1 MVKNVTAMIS
11 EEAGEAFDMFT
22 KIFRSEGS
30 TGKRIYNKLSAEF
43 EARKELFIKRFEAV
57 AKHNINPKST
67 FKMAINEFADLNST
81 ESAQHTG
88 LLVPKDGAG
97 ISQEDLCKS
106 VPTTCKIGDKR
117 RRHLTG
123 FDTSLDWSTTD
134 NPQGRSVLTRVLN
147 QGRCSNCW
155 AVATTET
162 IESAYAIAANEP
174 APVLSISQTTNCY
187 AKSCARGTVEDAL
200 KYTMETGLSTEQ
212 EFPYQNGE
220 GKEGVCIKH
229 TPQIRPKKYS
239 VSPYVLLSSFSSVK
253 AKDAAVI
260 DLLKNGPIILAFH
273 ADPNPPILAYDSG
286 IIDDYAGCG
295 NDLNHAAQLVGY
307 GQDNGKK
314 YWKIRNSWGQ
324 GWGEEGFVRL
334 ERGNPKHPLGMCGML
349 QYAYFIPNGVELVSG
364 SGKGLKLGSN
374 GKGEPGAPVPC
385 ERNLH
390 LTDTKATCKFGGC
403 KSARHAVCEDGK
415 CVCAVSKDDGNR
427 RCSDHDTQFSSC
439 ELAGRLDGDQVFTTS
454 PAKKC
459 VKKGWF
465 GKCKKWESDEDD
477 GGDVETA
484 EDAAVAKAKEDTPC
498 KSRSWFTRK
507 CNDKL
512 LLNTAGTLTTTDT
525 ETGSSSNIGGGEAV
539 RLYERKTVQTVAAV
553 SALTGLTIGGVVV
566 AVVFKLAAK
575 QGVLAS
581 TPVALSAEHCPSA
594 RAAL

>member
-1 MVKNVTAMIS
+1 MYVFLGMVKNVTAMIS

-43 EARKELFIKRFEAV
+43 EARKELFIKRFEVV

-97 ISQEDLCKS
+97 ISPEDLCKS

-212 EFPYQNGE
+212 EFPYADSLLAKPTVHVLVLLVCFDCLVAGVVKVAVHLSHIMHRYQNGE
-220 GKEGVCIKH
+220 GTEGDCIKH

-273 ADPNPPILAYDSG
+273 ADPNPPICTCYQP
-286 IIDDYAGCG
+286 CT
-295 NDLNHAAQLVGY
+295 LVG
-307 GQDNGKK
+307 
-314 YWKIRNSWGQ
+314 R
-324 GWGEEGFVRL
+324 V
-334 ERGNPKHPLGMCGML
+334 
-349 QYAYFIPNGVELVSG
+349 
-364 SGKGLKLGSN
+364 
-374 GKGEPGAPVPC
+374 
-385 ERNLH
+385 
-390 LTDTKATCKFGGC
+390 
-403 KSARHAVCEDGK
+403 
-415 CVCAVSKDDGNR
+415 
-427 RCSDHDTQFSSC
+427 
-439 ELAGRLDGDQVFTTS
+439 
-454 PAKKC
+454 
-459 VKKGWF
+459 
-465 GKCKKWESDEDD
+465 
-477 GGDVETA
+477 
-484 EDAAVAKAKEDTPC
+484 
-498 KSRSWFTRK
+498 
-507 CNDKL
+507 
-512 LLNTAGTLTTTDT
+512 
-525 ETGSSSNIGGGEAV
+525 
-539 RLYERKTVQTVAAV
+539 
-553 SALTGLTIGGVVV
+553 
-566 AVVFKLAAK
+566 
-575 QGVLAS
+575 
-581 TPVALSAEHCPSA
+581 
-594 RAAL
+594 